1 MSNKFEEK
9 LAAFN
14 KAFETLAYAEEPGF
28 NAIVMTKRDEETSV
42 YSAFGDDELETVG
55 MLFNAYVTK
64 TKDLVDPQHLPDML
78 LTLIMV
84 LDMEITEDFL
94 QALQNMALKVKSSNI
109 Q

>member
-9 LAAFN
+9 VAAFN
-14 KAFETLAYAEEPGF
+14 KAFETLAYEQEPGF
-28 NAIVMTKRDEETSV
+28 NAIVMTKRDDETSI

-64 TKDLVDPQHLPDML
+64 TKDLVDPQQIPDMV

-84 LDMEITEDFL
+84 LDMEITDDFL
-94 QALQNMALKVKSSNI
+94 QALQNMALKVKSNTI
-109 Q
+109 H

>member
-14 KAFETLAYAEEPGF
+14 KSFEALAYAEEPGF
-28 NAIVMTKRDEETSV
+28 NAIVITRRDDESST

-64 TKDLVDPQHLPDML
+64 TKDLVDPQRIPDMV
-78 LTLIMV
+78 LTLCMV
-84 LDMEITEDFL
+84 LDMEITDDFL
-94 QALQNMALKVKSSNI
+94 QALQNMALKVKSNNI

>member
-14 KAFETLAYAEEPGF
+14 KAFETLAHAEEPGF
-28 NAIVMTKRDEETSV
+28 NAIVMTKRDDESSV

-64 TKDLVDPQHLPDML
+64 TKDLVDPEHLPDMM

-84 LDMEITEDFL
+84 LDMEITENFL
-94 QALQNMALKVKSSNI
+94 QALQNMALKVKSNNI

>member
-1 MSNKFEEK
+1 MSNKFEKK
-9 LAAFN
+9 LEAFN
-14 KAFETLAYAEEPGF
+14 KVFEELAKTEEPGF
-28 NAIVMTKRDEETSV
+28 NAIVMTKRDDESSV

-64 TKDLVDPQHLPDML
+64 TKDLVDPEQLPDMM

-94 QALQNMALKVKSSNI
+94 QALQNMALKVKSNNI

>member
-9 LAAFN
+9 LATF
-14 KAFETLAYAEEPGF
+14 KKTFESLAYAEEPGF
-28 NAIVMTKRDEETSV
+28 NAIVMTKRDEESST

-64 TKDLVDPQHLPDML
+64 TKDLVDPKHIPDMV

-84 LDMEITEDFL
+84 LDIEITEDFL
-94 QALQNMALKVKSSNI
+94 QALQNMALKVKSNNV

>member
-9 LAAFN
+9 LVAFK

-28 NAIVMTKRDEETSV
+28 NAIVMTKRDEESSV

-64 TKDLVDPQHLPDML
+64 TKDLVDPQRIPDMV
-78 LTLIMV
+78 LTLCMV
-84 LDMEITEDFL
+84 LDMEITDDFL
-94 QALQNMALKVKSSNI
+94 QALHNMALKVKSNNI

>member
-1 MSNKFEEK
+1 MSSNFNLK
-9 LAAFN
+9 LAAFK
-14 KAFETLAYAEEPGF
+14 KAFETLAYEQEPGF
-28 NAIVMTKRDEETSV
+28 NAIVITKSDEESST

-64 TKDLVDPQHLPDML
+64 TKDLVDPEQLPDMV

-84 LDMEITEDFL
+84 LDMEITDDFL
-94 QALQNMALKVKSSNI
+94 QALQNMALKVKSNNI

>member
-1 MSNKFEEK
+1 MSNNFEKK
-9 LAAFN
+9 LEAFN
-14 KAFETLAYAEEPGF
+14 KVFEEMAHTEEPGF
-28 NAIVMTKRDEETSV
+28 NAIVMTKRDDETSV

-64 TKDLVDPQHLPDML
+64 TKDLVEPQQFSDMV

-84 LDMEITEDFL
+84 LDMEITDDFL
-94 QALQNMALKVKSSNI
+94 QALQNMALKVRSNNV

>member
-9 LAAFN
+9 LAAFK
-14 KAFETLAYAEEPGF
+14 KAFETLAHSEEPGF
-28 NAIVMTKRDEETSV
+28 NALVMTKRDDETSV

-55 MLFNAYVTK
+55 MLFNAFVTK
-64 TKDLVDPQHLPDML
+64 TKDLVDPEQLPDMV

>member
-14 KAFETLAYAEEPGF
+14 KAFEELAKSEEPGF
-28 NAIVMTKRDEETSV
+28 NAIAMTKHDEESSV

-55 MLFNAYVTK
+55 MLFNAFVTK
-64 TKDLVDPQHLPDML
+64 TKDLVDPQQLSDMV
-78 LTLIMV
+78 LTLIVV

-94 QALQNMALKVKSSNI
+94 QAVQNMALKVKSNNI

>member
-9 LAAFN
+9 LAAFK
-14 KAFETLAYAEEPGF
+14 KAFEALAYAEEPGF
-28 NAIVMTKRDEETSV
+28 NAIVMTKRDEESST

-64 TKDLVDPQHLPDML
+64 TKDLVDPQRIPDMV
-78 LTLIMV
+78 LTLCMV
-84 LDMEITEDFL
+84 LDMEITDDFL
-94 QALQNMALKVKSSNI
+94 QALHNMALKVKSSNV

>member
-1 MSNKFEEK
+1 MSNKFEKK

-14 KAFETLAYAEEPGF
+14 KAFEELAKAEEPGF
-28 NAIVMTKRDEETSV
+28 NAIVITKRDDESST

-64 TKDLVDPQHLPDML
+64 TKDLVDPQRIPDMV
-78 LTLIMV
+78 LTLCMV
-84 LDMEITEDFL
+84 LDMEITDDFL
-94 QALQNMALKVKSSNI
+94 QALHNMALKVKSNNI

>member
-1 MSNKFEEK
+1 MSNNFEEK

-14 KAFETLAYAEEPGF
+14 KAFEELAKAEEPGF
-28 NAIVMTKRDEETSV
+28 NAIAMTKRDEETSV

-64 TKDLVDPQHLPDML
+64 TKDLVDPEQLPDMV

-84 LDMEITEDFL
+84 LDMEISDEFL
-94 QALQNMALKVKSSNI
+94 KAVQNMAFKVRHTNI

>member
-14 KAFETLAYAEEPGF
+14 KAFEELAKSEEPGF
-28 NAIVMTKRDEETSV
+28 NAIAMTKHDEESSV

-64 TKDLVDPQHLPDML
+64 TKDLVDPQRIPDMV
-78 LTLIMV
+78 LTLCMV
-84 LDMEITEDFL
+84 LDMEITDDFL
-94 QALQNMALKVKSSNI
+94 QALHNMALKVKSSNV

>member
-1 MSNKFEEK
+1 MSNKFEET

-14 KAFETLAYAEEPGF
+14 KAFESLAYAKEPGF
-28 NAIVMTKRDEETSV
+28 NAIVITKSDEESST

-64 TKDLVDPQHLPDML
+64 TKDLVDPQRIPDMV
-78 LTLIMV
+78 LTLCMV
-84 LDMEITEDFL
+84 LDMEITDDFL
-94 QALQNMALKVKSSNI
+94 QALHNMALKVKSNNI

>member
-1 MSNKFEEK
+1 MSNKFDKK

-14 KAFETLAYAEEPGF
+14 KAFEDLARTEEPGF
-28 NAIVMTKRDEETSV
+28 NAILLTKREKESSV

-55 MLFNAYVTK
+55 MLFNAFVTK
-64 TKDLVDPQHLPDML
+64 TKDQVDPEQLSDL
-78 LTLIMV
+78 VLTLIVV

-94 QALQNMALKVKSSNI
+94 QAVQNMALKVKSNNI

>member
-1 MSNKFEEK
+1 MSNKFKEK

-14 KAFETLAYAEEPGF
+14 KAFETLAHAEEPGF
-28 NAIVMTKRDEETSV
+28 NAVVITRRDDESST

-64 TKDLVDPQHLPDML
+64 TKDLVDPQRIPDMV
-78 LTLIMV
+78 LTLCMV
-84 LDMEITEDFL
+84 LDMEITDDFL
-94 QALQNMALKVKSSNI
+94 QALHNMALKVKSNNI

>member
-14 KAFETLAYAEEPGF
+14 KAFEELAKTEEPGF
-28 NAIVMTKRDEETSV
+28 NAIVMTRRDDESSI

-64 TKDLVDPQHLPDML
+64 TKDLVDPQHIPDMV

-84 LDMEITEDFL
+84 LDMEITDDFL
-94 QALQNMALKVKSSNI
+94 QALQNMALKVKSNNV

>member
-1 MSNKFEEK
+1 MSNKFEKK

-14 KAFETLAYAEEPGF
+14 KAFESLAYAEEPGF
-28 NAIVMTKRDEETSV
+28 NAIVITRRDDESST

-55 MLFNAYVTK
+55 MLFNAFVTK
-64 TKDLVDPQHLPDML
+64 TKDLVDPQRIPDMV

-94 QALQNMALKVKSSNI
+94 QALQNMALKVKSNNV